1 MNVLIAEDD
10 AVSRLKLQRTLEKWG
25 YHVIACENGEQAL
38 DELNKESPPQIVVLD
53 WIMPGKTGIE
63 ICREVRQK
71 GEEPYTYILLLT
83 SKIGSD
89 SLVEGM
95 SAGADDFLVKPYD
108 PNELR
113 VRLRAG
119 ERIVTLTRKLME
131 TRNALQIQA
140 THDALTGIWNRFA
153 ILGQL
158 DKELARSGRANS
170 GICLSIMDIDHFKP
184 INDTYGHISGDV
196 VLREVASRLKAALRP
211 YDSIG
216 RYGGEEFLIIL
227 SEWESEDPAAQVNRL
242 REAISG
248 EPILAAGKE
257 IRVTAS
263 FGVCT
268 AEKASHIKAA
278 ELIKQADDA
287 LYRAKDGG
295 RNRVECVILSE

>member
-1 MNVLIAEDD
+1 
-10 AVSRLKLQRTLEKWG
+10 
-25 YHVIACENGEQAL
+25 
-38 DELNKESPPQIVVLD
+38 
-53 WIMPGKTGIE
+53 
-63 ICREVRQK
+63 
-71 GEEPYTYILLLT
+71 
-83 SKIGSD
+83 
-89 SLVEGM
+89 
-95 SAGADDFLVKPYD
+95 
-108 PNELR
+108 
-113 VRLRAG
+113 
-119 ERIVTLTRKLME
+119 
-131 TRNALQIQA
+131 
-140 THDALTGIWNRFA
+140 
-153 ILGQL
+153 
-158 DKELARSGRANS
+158 
-170 GICLSIMDIDHFKP
+170 MDIDHFKP